1 MLGFYLTAH
10 PLDSYNNI
18 LQKMRVQTF
27 AEFSAAIKQ
36 GAANARLAGTVI
48 SKQERKTRTGNK
60 MGIIVFSDSSG
71 QFEAVLFSEM
81 LNQYRDVLE
90 SGKSFVLT
98 ATGEERPEGI
108 GLRIQT
114 IQSLEEKSLQMQKAL
129 RVYVRDSGPLRM
141 VAGHLNAKGD
151 GLVSF
156 IVIKEEGKREVEV
169 ALPEKYRITPEI
181 AAALRAAPGVIDVE
195 LV

>member
-1 MLGFYLTAH
+1 
-10 PLDSYNNI
+10 
-18 LQKMRVQTF
+18 VQNW
-27 AEFSAAIKQ
+27 AEFSAAVKR
-36 GAANARLAGTVI
+36 GAAAGRLAGTVT

-71 QFEAVLFSEM
+71 QFEAVLFSEL

-90 SGKSFVLT
+90 PGKSFIII
-98 ATGEERPEGI
+98 AAGEERPEGVS
-108 GLRIQT
+108 LRLQSV
-114 IQSLEEKSLQMQKAL
+114 QSLEEKSLQMQKAL
-129 RVYVRDSGPLRM
+129 RVYVRDSGPLKM
-141 VAGHLNAKGD
+141 VSAHLNTKGD

-181 AAALRAAPGVIDVE
+181 AAALRTAPGVIDVE